1 MLIFLSLIII
11 NNINNIVI
19 IITIKIMKNKIELI
33 LTSGDGGAGCVS
45 FRKEKFVSRGG
56 PDGGD
61 GGNGGDV
68 VLIPDKNMYNL
79 DCFYD
84 QQKFKAS
91 SGEPGGKKNKNGRR
105 GNDLE
110 ITLPFACEI
119 KTKERNFILNKK
131 YLLIKGGE
139 KGRGNIKFKSSIN
152 QEPLLAEYGENGTT
166 MKTEIKS
173 NNFPEIAI
181 IGESNS
187 GKSWLLNKLTNSKT
201 KEAKYVFTTQKPF
214 VAQLKNNIKEVKIIE
229 IPDFFN
235 FEKAE
240 KFIPLLK
247 DMKAIMITVPENCED
262 KEYIEKKLVKLKGKI
277 ANTCKLIGMETWIN
291 NNELNH
297 KNLYANYNKKNFM
310 EVKKD
315 LLNTQKTE
323 SMLTNNGEEYT
334 HNPKVIN
341 QNKLYSYFSKTNTI
355 NVLDNEIIRIAKGS
369 NLNKPETQFQFHNVL
384 NKKGFFKQ
392 IKNDEIKKGAI
403 IIFENIELEYK

>member
-1 MLIFLSLIII
+1 
-11 NNINNIVI
+11 
-19 IITIKIMKNKIELI
+19 MKNKIELI
-33 LTSGDGGAGCVS
+33 LISGDGGAGCVS

-61 GGNGGDV
+61 GGDGGDV
-68 VLIPDKNMYNL
+68 VLIPDKNMYDL
-79 DCFYD
+79 DSFYD
-84 QQKFKAS
+84 LQRFKAS

-110 ITLPFACEI
+110 ITLPYNCEI
-119 KTKERNFILNKK
+119 KTEDRNLILNKN

-139 KGRGNIKFKSSIN
+139 KGRGNVRFKSSIN
-152 QEPLLAEYGENGTT
+152 QEPLLAEYGEKGTI
-166 MKTEIKS
+166 MKVEIKS

-187 GKSWLLNKLTNSKT
+187 GKSWLLNKLTDSKT
-201 KEAKYVFTTQKPF
+201 KEANYVFTTQKPF
-214 VAQLKNNIKEVKIIE
+214 VAQLKNDINEVKIIE

-235 FEKAE
+235 YEKAE

-247 DMKAIMITVPENCED
+247 DMKVILITIPENNVNED
-262 KEYIEKKLVKLKGKI
+262 YIEKKLVKLKGKI
-277 ANTCKLIGMETWIN
+277 SNTCKFISMEIWTN

-297 KNLYANYNKKNFM
+297 KNLYANYNKQNFM

-315 LLNTQKTE
+315 LLNIQKKE
-323 SMLTNNGEEYT
+323 YILINNNKEYT
-334 HNPKVIN
+334 HNPRVIN

-355 NVLDNEIIRIAKGS
+355 NVLDDEIIRIAKGS

-384 NKKGFFKQ
+384 NKKGFFRQ
-392 IKNDEIKKGAI
+392 IENDEIKKGATI
-403 IIFENIELEYK
+403 KFENIELEYK